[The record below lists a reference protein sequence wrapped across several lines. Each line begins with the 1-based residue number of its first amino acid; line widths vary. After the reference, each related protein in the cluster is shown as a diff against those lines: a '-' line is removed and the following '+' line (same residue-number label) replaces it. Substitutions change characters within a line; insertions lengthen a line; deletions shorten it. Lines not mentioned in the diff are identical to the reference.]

1 MSRKT
6 QDKRQLNPKSGSV
19 KLTYVKSTVVKPTNV
34 KPTNV
39 KPTNVKPTNVKP
51 TNVKPT
57 NVKPTN
63 VNSLRTVPFENGFH
77 FYTDIGKYTGITA
90 KSLSEFALKLQV
102 IPKES
107 VVFHFRRKDFQ
118 NWIKYTIKDAALT
131 QRINNTKLDQTA
143 EDLRKELI
151 ATVKAITNQ

>member
-19 KLTYVKSTVVKPTNV
+19 KLTYVKSTV
-34 KPTNV
+34 
-39 KPTNVKPTNVKP
+39 
-51 TNVKPT
+51 VKPT